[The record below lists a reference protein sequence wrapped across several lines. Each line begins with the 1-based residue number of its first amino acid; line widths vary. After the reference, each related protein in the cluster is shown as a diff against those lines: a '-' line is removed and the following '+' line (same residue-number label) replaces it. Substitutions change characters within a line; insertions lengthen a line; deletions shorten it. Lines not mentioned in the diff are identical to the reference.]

1 MSKFMNFDLRQ
12 FEAFPAE
19 LSEEVE
25 ADSEEFELE
34 GVTFHDLLNVKLTI
48 QKVGEEYYC
57 QGYTT
62 VMAELE
68 CARCLSL
75 FDLEL
80 AGDLN
85 FVIKPEGSRGV
96 MATDSGEDV
105 YYIKAGEPVVEL
117 NSSIKQALQ
126 LSLPMKP
133 VCSEN
138 CNGLCPSC
146 GINLNEESCNCQGK
160 EIDERWEGLRDL
172 QD

>member
-1 MSKFMNFDLRQ
+1 MNFDLRQ

-48 QKVGEEYYC
+48 HKVNEEYYC
-57 QGYTT
+57 QGYAS
-62 VMAELE
+62 VMAEVE
-68 CARCLSL
+68 CSRCLSL
-75 FDLEL
+75 FDIEL

-85 FVIKPEGSRGV
+85 FIVKPEGSPGV
-96 MATDSGEDV
+96 MASDSGGDIYYISRVGEPIVEITDS
-105 YYIKAGEPVVEL
+105 IR
-117 NSSIKQALQ
+117 QALQ
-126 LSLPMKP
+126 LSLPLKP
-133 VCSEN
+133 LCNEN
-138 CNGLCPSC
+138 CLGLCPSC